1 MYNANNLRTMKKAV
15 KEMKTG
21 EVIFINIICL
31 TEKAVNQLK
40 QYIIDGVLV
49 PDEKQ
54 VKEMYNI
61 PEEVMSGNVILP
73 QMEYIKR

>member
-1 MYNANNLRTMKKAV
+1 MYNVNNLRAMKKAV

-31 TEKAVNQLK
+31 TEKAVDQLR

-49 PDEKQ
+49 PDEEQ
-54 VKEMYNI
+54 AKELYKV
-61 PEEVMSGNVILP
+61 PEDVMTGSVILP

>member
-1 MYNANNLRTMKKAV
+1 MYNANNLRAMKKAV

-31 TEKAVNQLK
+31 TEKAVDQLR

-49 PDEKQ
+49 PD
-54 VKEMYNI
+54 KEQAKELYKVLDD
-61 PEEVMSGNVILP
+61 VMAGNVILP

>member
-1 MYNANNLRTMKKAV
+1 MYNANNLRVMKKVV

-21 EVIFINIICL
+21 EVIFIDIICL

-40 QYIIDGVLV
+40 QYIIDGILV